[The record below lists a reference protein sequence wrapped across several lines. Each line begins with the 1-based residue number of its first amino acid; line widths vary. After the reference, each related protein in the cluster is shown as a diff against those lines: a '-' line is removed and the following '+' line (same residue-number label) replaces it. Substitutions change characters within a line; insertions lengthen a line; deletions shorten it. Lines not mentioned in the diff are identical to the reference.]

1 MKQPDFGSVAYVLKR
16 YPRLSETF
24 IINEIRAMERL
35 GARMQL
41 FSLLVPEPPPH
52 HPMVSEVRAPVRFL
66 PPGIVR
72 KSLTVVRAHLSALY
86 GAPVRYLGAAGRALY
101 WSAAARAPWAVG
113 KQFVRAGF
121 VAAECRR
128 TGVRHIHAHFANA
141 PSAVAH
147 LASIMTGI
155 PFSLTAHAKDIYLTP
170 RRVIRWRMRGA
181 TFVATCTGYNAQY
194 LRENFAEDCPDK
206 VRLVYHGI
214 DQNAFFPDR
223 SSGSSQPV
231 DPRPL
236 VLAVGRLVPKKGHD
250 DLVLACARL
259 RDSGCVFRCRIV
271 GAGPERDTLQALI
284 DAHGLD
290 GVVELAG
297 SMTHESLALLYREAR
312 VFALSPRIT
321 SNGDRDGIPNVIVE
335 AMASGLPVVSTQISG
350 IPEIVRDRATGLLVP
365 AADPAALAAAIGE
378 LLADERLARR
388 LADSAR
394 ALVASDFDLWSNTRH
409 LHALMGCGAA
419 DAAAHGP
426 TDSLAAACACG
437 SGATE

>member
-1 MKQPDFGSVAYVLKR
+1 MQADFGSVAYVLKR

-52 HPMVSEVRAPVRFL
+52 HPMVSEVQAPVRFL
-66 PPGIVR
+66 PPGAVR
-72 KSLTVVRAHLSALY
+72 KPVAVVRAHLSAM
-86 GAPVRYLGAAGRALY
+86 GAHPVRYLQATGRALY
-101 WSAAARAPWAVG
+101 WSVAARAPWAVG

-170 RRVIRWRMRGA
+170 RRVIRWRMRAA

-194 LRENFAEDCPDK
+194 LREHLAADCPEK

-214 DQNAFFPDR
+214 DQGAFFPDGN
-223 SSGSSQPV
+223 SVAPASV

-250 DLVLACARL
+250 DLISACARL
-259 RDSGCVFRCRIV
+259 RDAGCVFRCRIV
-271 GAGPERDTLQALI
+271 GAGPERNALQALI
-284 DAHGLD
+284 DAHGLQS
-290 GVVELAG
+290 VVELAG
-297 SMTHESLALLYREAR
+297 SMTHEALAVLYREAR

-365 AADPAALAAAIGE
+365 PGDPAALATAIGE
-378 LLADERLARR
+378 LIADDVLARR
-388 LADSAR
+388 LAAGAR
-394 ALVASDFDLWSNTRH
+394 ALVASDFDLWSNTRQ
-409 LHALMGCGAA
+409 LHTLMGCGSDGAGGHA
-419 DAAAHGP
+419 PSEAITGV
-426 TDSLAAACACG
+426 CACG
-437 SGATE
+437 SGSIE

>member
-1 MKQPDFGSVAYVLKR
+1 MKQADLGSVAYVLKR

-52 HPMVSEVRAPVRFL
+52 HPMVAEVRAPVRFL
-66 PPGIVR
+66 PPGYLR
-72 KSLTVVRAHLSALY
+72 KPLAVARAHLYTLY
-86 GAPVRYLGAAGRALY
+86 AHPVRYVHATARAVY

-113 KQFVRAGF
+113 KQFLRAGF

-170 RRVIRWRMRGA
+170 RRVIRWRMRAA

-194 LRENFAEDCPDK
+194 LRENVAEERPDK

-214 DQNAFFPDR
+214 DQNAFFPDPE
-223 SSGSSQPV
+223 SEVSKPI

-250 DLVLACARL
+250 DLILACARM
-259 RDSGCVFRCRIV
+259 RDAGCVFRCRIV

-290 GVVELAG
+290 DMVELTG

-350 IPEIVRDRATGLLVP
+350 IPEIVRDRSTGLLVP
-365 AADPAALAAAIGE
+365 PGDPAALAAAIGE
-378 LLADERLARR
+378 LLADTGLAQRLAE
-388 LADSAR
+388 SAR

-409 LHALMGCGAA
+409 LHALMGCGAEHAA
-419 DAAAHGP
+419 DHSSSDPIAV
-426 TDSLAAACACG
+426 ACACG
-437 SGATE
+437 SGVTE